1 MSDSTSGSAGG
12 HVTVIG
18 AGIVGTCSAL
28 YLQREGF
35 DVTLIDRGGPGE
47 GASLGNA
54 GSLGVASIPP
64 GSMPGLIWKLPGMML
79 DPLTPLAVDRLYM
92 LRSMP
97 WFLRFM
103 WNSRRSKV
111 EQIADGRNALLSRIF
126 EGYQPLLDD
135 AGAEDLVAHH
145 GKLHV
150 YERADGLARSAY
162 ALEMRRRRGV
172 KVQEMSGDE
181 AREMEP
187 VLSPII
193 KGAAFFPDVHTVINP
208 LRLVQVF
215 AQHFVRRGGTL
226 LRESV
231 SGFEIGADGPSRII
245 TDAGSHEVDKVV
257 IATGA
262 WSIPLAKQMG
272 LNPPLEAERGYHNM
286 ITDPGIE
293 ISVSITSNER
303 YVVLTQMEH
312 GLRVSGIAQFSGLH
326 SEPDYTLADRVLEN
340 ARVVVPGLKGK
351 VESKWA
357 GPRPSLPDSLPI
369 IGPSPRYPK
378 IYFAFGHDHVG
389 LATGAITGKL
399 IGELVAGRPTSV
411 DLTPYR
417 ADRY

>member
-1 MSDSTSGSAGG
+1 MKNSPSGSADG
-12 HVTVIG
+12 HVTVVG

-28 YLQREGF
+28 YLQRQGF
-35 DVTLIDRGGPGE
+35 YVTQVDRDGPGE
-47 GASLGNA
+47 GASSGNA

-64 GSMPGLIWKLPGMML
+64 GSMPGLIWKLPGMMT

-97 WFLRFM
+97 WFMRFM
-103 WNSRRSKV
+103 WNSRRAKV
-111 EQIADGRNALLSRIF
+111 ERIADARNALLSRIF
-126 EGYQPLLDD
+126 EGYQPLIDD
-135 AGAEDLVAHH
+135 AGAEDLIAHQ

-172 KVQEMSGDE
+172 EVREMNGDE

-187 VLSPII
+187 ALSPII
-193 KGAAFFPDVHTVINP
+193 KGAAFFPGVHTVLNP
-208 LRLVQVF
+208 LRLVQDF
-215 AQHFVRRGGTL
+215 AKHFVRRGGTL
-226 LRESV
+226 LREAV
-231 SGFEIGADGPSRII
+231 RGFEIGADGPSRMI
-245 TDAGSHEVDKVV
+245 TDAGGHDVDKVV
-257 IATGA
+257 IAAGA
-262 WSIPLAKQMG
+262 WSKTLAKQMG
-272 LNPPLEAERGYHNM
+272 SNPPLEAERGYHNM
-286 ITDPGIE
+286 ITDPGIK
-293 ISVSITSNER
+293 IGTSITSNER

-326 SEPDYTLADRVLEN
+326 SEPDYALADRVLEN
-340 ARVVVPGLKGK
+340 ARVVVPSLEGK
-351 VESKWA
+351 VDSKWS

-378 IYFAFGHDHVG
+378 VYFAFGHDHVG
-389 LATGAITGKL
+389 LAAGGITGKL

-417 ADRY
+417 ADRF